1 MRIGIV
7 GGLSRSEPEFLRLAH
22 VAGHEVE
29 FHDGQ
34 LRGPSAGA
42 LESMIE
48 RSDVV
53 VMVTE
58 INSHAA
64 MHKAKDSLRRFG
76 RQALYLR
83 KASKSAFRQLLDTL
97 SPPASAAACAA

>member
-7 GGLSRSEPEFLRLAH
+7 GGLCRAESDLSRVARK
-22 VAGHEVE
+22 AGHEVE

-42 LESMIE
+42 LESLIG

-53 VMVTE
+53 VVVTE
-58 INSHAA
+58 VNSHAA
-64 MHKAKDSLRRFG
+64 MLKTKELLRKNG
-76 RQALYLR
+76 REAVFLR
-83 KASKSAFRQLLDTL
+83 KASKSRLSQLLEELTAGL
-97 SPPASAAACAA
+97 IPCAC

>member
-7 GGLSRSEPEFLRLAH
+7 GGLCRAETDLSRVARR
-22 VAGHEVE
+22 AGHEVE

-42 LESMIE
+42 LESLIG

-53 VMVTE
+53 VVVTDV
-58 INSHAA
+58 NSHAA
-64 MHKAKDSLRRFG
+64 MHRTKDLLRKNG
-76 RQALYLR
+76 REAVFVR
-83 KASKSAFRQLLDTL
+83 KASKSRLQQLIEQITAGLM
-97 SPPASAAACAA
+97 PAPCPC